1 MPRGYSYG
9 TVFGRR
15 VYGGT
20 DLVIASS
27 PAPAYGIASQ
37 YRPPDPL
44 IALVRCRLGS
54 SKTKIRPELQLFCDS
69 GLFRSGKAGISA
81 RNRSKS
87 AAKRPVF
94 ALREQERV
102 PNRKKLQR
110 SRNFCFYKGRTDP
123 AGQTLRKTRGAQRI
137 LRKTRGI
144 AVTATRQVSAR
155 KISGSSPSSR
165 YCPSFLAIQT
175 RGFKVIAPLLIS
187 RVLVLSALIRAV
199 AAGFLLLGEQCVLCR
214 IACKK

>member
-1 MPRGYSYG
+1 MPPWELENKNTARIATFFAIRDCFGAAKQGY
-9 TVFGRR
+9 R
-15 VYGGT
+15 
-20 DLVIASS
+20 LEIAVN
-27 PAPAYGIASQ
+27 
-37 YRPPDPL
+37 RP
-44 IALVRCRLGS
+44 
-54 SKTKIRPELQLFCDS
+54 QN
-69 GLFRSGKAGISA
+69 GLFLLCGK
-81 RNRSKS
+81 R
-87 AAKRPVF
+87 
-94 ALREQERV
+94 RESLIE
-102 PNRKKLQR
+102 KKLQR

-123 AGQTLRKTRGAQRI
+123 AGQTPRKTRGAQRI

>member
-1 MPRGYSYG
+1 MVSPHSTARLTRLERWFDAALGARKQKYGPNCNFFAIRDCFGAAKQGY
-9 TVFGRR
+9 R
-15 VYGGT
+15 
-20 DLVIASS
+20 LEIAVN
-27 PAPAYGIASQ
+27 
-37 YRPPDPL
+37 RP
-44 IALVRCRLGS
+44 
-54 SKTKIRPELQLFCDS
+54 QN
-69 GLFRSGKAGISA
+69 GLFSLCG
-81 RNRSKS
+81 NR
-87 AAKRPVF
+87 
-94 ALREQERV
+94 RESLIE
-102 PNRKKLQR
+102 KKLQR

-123 AGQTLRKTRGAQRI
+123 AGQILRKTRGAQQI

-155 KISGSSPSSR
+155 KKRLIAFLPVLSVV
-165 YCPSFLAIQT
+165 LAIQT